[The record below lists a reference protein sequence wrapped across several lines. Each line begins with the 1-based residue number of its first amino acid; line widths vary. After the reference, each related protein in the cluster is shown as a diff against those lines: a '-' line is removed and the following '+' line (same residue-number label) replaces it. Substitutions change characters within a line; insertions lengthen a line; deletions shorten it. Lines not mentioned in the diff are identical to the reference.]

1 MLTED
6 VPITLADAVAGFASA
21 DGRKFE
27 GTVNERVRVC
37 YIKPF
42 PKGEE
47 IVPLG
52 IIVRCVGWANEM
64 CFCAQRWMQD
74 ILATMELEP
83 ITLIDG
89 VVSPIGGVAYV
100 ELKQEASVQRARG
113 V

>member
-6 VPITLADAVAGFASA
+6 VPIMLANSVAVFVSA

-42 PKGEE
+42 PIGEE
-47 IVPLG
+47 IVSMG

-64 CFCAQRWMQD
+64 CFGA
-74 ILATMELEP
+74 
-83 ITLIDG
+83 
-89 VVSPIGGVAYV
+89 
-100 ELKQEASVQRARG
+100 
-113 V
+113 